1 MEAELHSPRPDDQ
14 IITVAEAEEEANAAR
29 QSMEM
34 ILNEP
39 LSPISKQHRGH
50 DIKAG
55 DLSALPSAEKRKLD
69 LMQAA
74 AYLDDAFHA
83 RLKNGLGSTFYA
95 PKIERLA
102 FSIHASDWYK
112 TSLKLVAFLYCG
124 IIFVEAPSKT
134 HHDWDGDRVLAGK
147 LAELFC
153 LLFLMCDFV
162 LRGTYMGLHKIAE
175 KGPLRILLAV
185 EVICL
190 IDVIVSLCL
199 GPHKVLLRP
208 FRCLRPL
215 NYIIIDKHAMILVN
229 LSIRALRALLPLVT
243 ILIVTLVMYS
253 ILMTNVAST
262 AIWWAEE
269 NGWPFE
275 YWVPFKNFVTSF
287 VSLWCLSTFEP
298 YVDFVSPFLDR
309 REELI
314 IPLISFV
321 VVTACVM
328 MNLMVAVQCDV
339 FRTLQKELAA
349 SEEKKELKT
358 MMMVFSLAKHPAKQ
372 TISYPDFKFVLQTY
386 KPSLDDAMVDSL
398 FSMVDKQGD
407 KEIDVLEFADLC
419 DILRL
424 EHAISKGEVDASHS
438 KLGGFGR
445 LVQRTVSKNSNL
457 RRNPDG
463 IETIN
468 ENWDFTTWLVTVVHS
483 RWLRR
488 FVATLILVDTIILAC
503 VHEGMDPDVMRAIRI
518 ADGVFVI
525 ILVLDDLFKIYVLSF
540 ATYWH
545 DIWNRFSLV
554 VVLISIVLIAFF
566 PLIGLY
572 LHKRLLMDH
581 TAIRVQ
587 AIAGSIRAVKLLE
600 FSASV
605 QWYFTF
611 LLKCYPVMFDFV
623 VFFVGSAYSYGVIGL
638 EVFHDTQEFD
648 DVKNMVLTCLR
659 ILSMEGWHNIHLKR
673 LAPPLYFDSPH
684 IP

>member
-1 MEAELHSPRPDDQ
+1 
-14 IITVAEAEEEANAAR
+14 
-29 QSMEM
+29 
-34 ILNEP
+34 
-39 LSPISKQHRGH
+39 
-50 DIKAG
+50 
-55 DLSALPSAEKRKLD
+55 
-69 LMQAA
+69 
-74 AYLDDAFHA
+74 
-83 RLKNGLGSTFYA
+83 
-95 PKIERLA
+95 
-102 FSIHASDWYK
+102 
-112 TSLKLVAFLYCG
+112 
-124 IIFVEAPSKT
+124 
-134 HHDWDGDRVLAGK
+134 
-147 LAELFC
+147 
-153 LLFLMCDFV
+153 
-162 LRGTYMGLHKIAE
+162 
-175 KGPLRILLAV
+175 
-185 EVICL
+185 
-190 IDVIVSLCL
+190 
-199 GPHKVLLRP
+199 
-208 FRCLRPL
+208 
-215 NYIIIDKHAMILVN
+215 
-229 LSIRALRALLPLVT
+229 
-243 ILIVTLVMYS
+243 
-253 ILMTNVAST
+253 
-262 AIWWAEE
+262 
-269 NGWPFE
+269 
-275 YWVPFKNFVTSF
+275 
-287 VSLWCLSTFEP
+287 
-298 YVDFVSPFLDR
+298 
-309 REELI
+309 
-314 IPLISFV
+314 
-321 VVTACVM
+321 
-328 MNLMVAVQCDV
+328 
-339 FRTLQKELAA
+339 
-349 SEEKKELKT
+349 
-358 MMMVFSLAKHPAKQ
+358 
-372 TISYPDFKFVLQTY
+372 
-386 KPSLDDAMVDSL
+386 MVDSL

-659 ILSMEGWHNIHLKR
+659 ILSMEGWHILMFDVMSKQSTGLRVFTVIYFISFVFLVDVVILSQFTAVMYEMFMIEKSGIKTEKVDYKTMIQTKFVRPMKSRPWRHKYLEKNPSEQGDRLMAFFAKETLKHR
-673 LAPPLYFDSPH
+673 STKGGQALELQRAFTKARAVRESRNDVRHS
-684 IP
+684 